1 MIALSNRRR
10 TVFFRRYHDMDFRD
24 RLFDLRRQAGL
35 SQEELANLLG
45 LTRQA
50 VQKWEAGTSRPDMDN
65 LSALASYF
73 HVSLDYLVTG
83 REDAGSPPPPEHTP
97 AVPPQS
103 TTTVIHHYYHEG
115 WHYEYKSQRTLFGLP
130 LVHINIGRR
139 DHWARGIIA
148 IGNIATGFVAL
159 GGVAAGLLSL
169 GGVSFGLLLALGAVT
184 LGAVSIG
191 GVALGILAWGGIALG
206 WLAVGGCAVGVY
218 AAGGVVVA
226 SQVAVGGVAAA
237 PLAIGQVA
245 DGAKTILVP
254 LEGLSDEA
262 VAEAHAAI
270 TQACPDAPFF
280 VTRLLKFFVWA
291 EMT

>member
-1 MIALSNRRR
+1 
-10 TVFFRRYHDMDFRD
+10 MDFRD

-65 LSALASYF
+65 LTALAGYF

-83 REDAGSPPPPEHTP
+83 REDAGSPPPPEYAP
-97 AVPPQS
+97 AVPSQS
-103 TTTVIHHYYHEG
+103 TTTVIHHHYHEG

-130 LVHINIGRR
+130 LVHVNIGRR
-139 DHWARGIIA
+139 DHWARGIVA

-159 GGVAAGLLSL
+159 GGVSAGLLSL

-184 LGAVSIG
+184 LGGVSIG

-226 SQVAVGGVAAA
+226 SRVAVGGVAAA

-254 LEGLSDEA
+254 LEGLSDQA

-291 EMT
+291 EMR

>member
-1 MIALSNRRR
+1 
-10 TVFFRRYHDMDFRD
+10 MDFRD

-65 LSALASYF
+65 LTALAGYF

-83 REDAGSPPPPEHTP
+83 REDAGSPPPPEYSP

-103 TTTVIHHYYHEG
+103 TTTVIHHHYHEG

-139 DHWARGIIA
+139 DHWARGIVA

-245 DGAKTILVP
+245 DGTKTILVP
-254 LEGLSDEA
+254 LEGLSDQA

-280 VTRLLKFFVWA
+280 VTRLLKFFIWA
-291 EMT
+291 EMS

>member
-1 MIALSNRRR
+1 
-10 TVFFRRYHDMDFRD
+10 MDFRD

-83 REDAGSPPPPEHTP
+83 RENAGSPPPPEHTP

-130 LVHINIGRR
+130 LVHINIGRK
-139 DHWARGIIA
+139 DHWARGVVA

-218 AAGGVVVA
+218 AAGGVVAA

-237 PLAIGQVA
+237 PLAIGQVV

-262 VAEAHAAI
+262 AAEAHAAI